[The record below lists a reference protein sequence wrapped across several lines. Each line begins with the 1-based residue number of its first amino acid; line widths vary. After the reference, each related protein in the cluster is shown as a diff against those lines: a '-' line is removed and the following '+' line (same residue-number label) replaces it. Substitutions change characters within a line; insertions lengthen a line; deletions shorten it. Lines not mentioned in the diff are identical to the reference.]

1 MTLVPMEQQAAI
13 ASIGRGELQH
23 IRLLAE
29 DLYSRLGSLEEN
41 ANQGQPVK
49 NQSVQGIDPVD
60 PPADDAKSVD
70 VRESV
75 IEIAER
81 FNQLLDALKNG

>member
-1 MTLVPMEQQAAI
+1 MANLSTDEQASI
-13 ASIGRGELQH
+13 ASLAQGNLQEVRTVADNIYKRIG
-23 IRLLAE
+23 A
-29 DLYSRLGSLEEN
+29 LEEKGD
-41 ANQGQPVK
+41 QGQPVK
-49 NQSVQGIDPVD
+49 NQSVQGIDPID

-75 IEIAER
+75 IALAER